1 MNNAISSGEAVKNV
15 RVDFMWWC
23 TLLAIDFRRQRQAD
37 LSLVYIGN
45 SSLKRGETQP
55 QKENENVKE
64 RKRME
69 GAL

>member
-1 MNNAISSGEAVKNV
+1 
-15 RVDFMWWC
+15 MWWC
-23 TLLAIDFRRQRQAD
+23 TLLAIDLRRQRQAD

-45 SSLKRGETQP
+45 SSLKRAETQP

-64 RKRME
+64 RERME